1 MGKYNVYRYE
11 DARGNDRIKEFV
23 MKSTKNQ
30 KAKISRQIEHLE
42 TYGISSKNPALKKL
56 SGTNIWEMRS
66 LGKDNIRIFCAPYE
80 DGIVLLHIVIKKSQ
94 KTSQK
99 DLNIALSR
107 YSELID

>member
-1 MGKYNVYRYE
+1 
-11 DARGNDRIKEFV
+11 
-23 MKSTKNQ
+23 
-30 KAKISRQIEHLE
+30 
-42 TYGISSKNPALKKL
+42 
-56 SGTNIWEMRS
+56 MRS

-99 DLNIALSR
+99 DLSIALSR